1 MRIILSLLLAFFAL
15 TGSAQIRGNEITVT
29 VTLDHKDWTYT
40 TGEKVNFTISVL
52 RSGTLVDNAEISY
65 ELGPEMYPTEKK
77 DLTLKTGQT
86 VVSGKM
92 KQPGFLR
99 LKAMAHVD
107 GKDYSGMCTA
117 AVSPEQL
124 KPYAEKPADF
134 EEFWG
139 KALEEARWTS
149 LEPTFEFLPERSTP
163 KVNTYHV
170 SFQND
175 RWGRR
180 VYAILNVPTVPGKYP
195 ALLRVP
201 GAGVR
206 PYGGDQW
213 TAAKGVIVVEIG
225 IHGIPVNKEQ
235 AYYDQL
241 FTAAL
246 ADYWQH
252 SLNDRNKNYYKH
264 VVTGAVR
271 AVDFIAALGHEANP
285 MGSPST
291 GAQDKL
297 GVEWDGKNLGVT
309 GSSQGGFLSLAVAA
323 LDKRVSCYGAVHAA
337 MCDHEAS
344 LHKVA
349 CGWPHYWYNVDNPDP
364 REVAE
369 GRYYDGVNFAC
380 CITCPGWFSFGY
392 NDDVVPP
399 TTAWATYNTVTA
411 PKEIRPYQLTGHFWF
426 QEQWDT
432 WQAWLLSHL
441 GVKQ

>member
-1 MRIILSLLLAFFAL
+1 MRHILILLFAL
-15 TGSAQIRGNEITVT
+15 FALGGSAQIRGNEITVT
-29 VTLDHKDWTYT
+29 VTPDHKDWTYK
-40 TGEKVNFTISVL
+40 TGERVNFTVSVL
-52 RSGTLVDNAEISY
+52 RSGTLVDGAQISY

-86 VVSGKM
+86 TISGTM

-99 LKAMAHVD
+99 LKATAHV
-107 GKDYSGMCTA
+107 GGRDYDGMCTA
-117 AVSPEQL
+117 AISPELL
-124 KPYAEKPADF
+124 KPYTELPADF
-134 EEFWG
+134 ESFWS
-139 KALEEARWTS
+139 KVLEEARWTA

-163 KVNTYHV
+163 DVTTYHV

-180 VYAILNVPTVPGKYP
+180 VYGILNIPSKPGRYP

-213 TAAKGVIVVEIG
+213 TAKKGVIVLEIG
-225 IHGIPVNKEQ
+225 IHGIPVTREQ
-235 AYYDQL
+235 SYYDQL

-246 ADYWQH
+246 ADYWLH

-271 AVDFIAALGHEANP
+271 SVDFIAELAK
-285 MGSPST
+285 
-291 GAQDKL
+291 D
-297 GVEWDGKNLGVT
+297 GVAWDGKNLGVT

-337 MCDHEAS
+337 LCDHSAS

-349 CGWPHYWYNVDNPDP
+349 CGWPHYWYNNANPDP
-364 REVAE
+364 REVSE
-369 GRYYDGVNFAC
+369 SRYYDGVNFAR

-399 TTAWATYNTVTA
+399 TTAWATYNTVSA
-411 PKEIRPYQLTGHFWF
+411 PKTIRPYQLTGHYWY
-426 QEQWDT
+426 QEQWDE
-432 WQAWLLSHL
+432 WQGWLLEQL
-441 GVKQ
+441 NVKK